1 MPGPRVRPDAIA
13 VVGVSH
19 WSAPLA
25 ERERFA
31 FGAPA
36 ARGLLRS
43 GDGERLLLVTCNR
56 TELYGVAPPDDLR
69 RELLAAAGIDDA
81 PLDARSGERAVSH
94 LLAVASGLDSMVL
107 GEHQIL
113 GQVKRAMREAREE
126 EALGP
131 LLDELARRALQ
142 VGRRVRRETELGR
155 SLPSIPKVAVGVA
168 RLVLGELAGAR
179 ILVIGS
185 GKLGDLTARALRVA
199 ETVEL
204 VVTNRRSERARALAA
219 AVGGRAE
226 PWEELERLLA
236 GADLVITCT
245 AAPVPVLGRERVERA
260 LAGRTHR
267 RLAFIDI
274 AVPRDVDP
282 AVRSLPGVR
291 LFNLDDLREWSSV
304 SVAPGTL
311 EAARTIVEDETR
323 AFQAWLAART
333 AVPTIRELHERAE
346 AILDAELARVPED
359 ERESARRFG
368 RRLMRKLLHPPVSR
382 LRDGAASDGEAY
394 VRLARELFDLDHGDR
409 DGRGNDPGEPP

>member
-1 MPGPRVRPDAIA
+1 MPGSRVRPDAIA

-31 FGAPA
+31 FGTAVV
-36 ARGLLRS
+36 RRLLQA

-56 TELYGVAPPDDLR
+56 TELYGVGPTDAMR
-69 RELLAAAGIDDA
+69 KELLEAAGIA
-81 PLDARSGERAVSH
+81 AASLDARSGDRAVSH
-94 LLAVASGLDSMVL
+94 LFSVASGLDSMVL

-126 EALGP
+126 GALGP

-142 VGRRVRRETELGR
+142 VGRRVRRETDLGR

-168 RLVLGELAGAR
+168 RLVLGELGEAR
-179 ILVIGS
+179 ILVVGS
-185 GKLGDLTARALRVA
+185 GKLGDLSARALRGTGVLD
-199 ETVEL
+199 L
-204 VVTNRRSERARALAA
+204 VVTNRRIERARALAE

-226 PWEELERLLA
+226 PYQALDRLLA
-236 GADLVITCT
+236 ETDLVISCT
-245 AAPVPVLGRERVERA
+245 AAPVPVLSRERVERA
-260 LAGRTHR
+260 LEGRRGR

-291 LFNLDDLREWSSV
+291 LFDLDDLREWSSV
-304 SVAPGTL
+304 SVAPETL
-311 EAARTIVEDETR
+311 EAARTIVEGETR
-323 AFQAWLAART
+323 DFQGWLAGRT

-346 AILDAELARVPED
+346 AILDAELCRVPED
-359 ERESARRFG
+359 EREAARRFG
-368 RRLMRKLLHPPVSR
+368 RRLLRKLLHPPVSR
-382 LRDGAASDGEAY
+382 LRDGAAADGEAY
-394 VRLARELFDLDHGDR
+394 VKLARDLFDLDAEGQ
-409 DGRGNDPGEPP
+409 DGRRNGGESA

>member
-1 MPGPRVRPDAIA
+1 MRPDAIA

-31 FGAPA
+31 FGRAV
-36 ARGLLRS
+36 ARRLLQA

-56 TELYGVAPPDDLR
+56 TELYGVAPTDHLR
-69 RELLAAAGIDDA
+69 KELLEAAGIEDA

-94 LLAVASGLDSMVL
+94 LFSVASGLDSMVL

-113 GQVKRAMREAREE
+113 GQVKRAMREARDE

-131 LLDELARRALQ
+131 LLDQLARRALQ

-168 RLVLGELAGAR
+168 RLVLGELGGAR
-179 ILVIGS
+179 ILVVGS
-185 GKLGDLTARALRVA
+185 GKLGDLTARALRGTGVLD
-199 ETVEL
+199 L
-204 VVTNRRSERARALAA
+204 VVTNRRIDRARTLAQ

-226 PWEELERLLA
+226 PYRALDRLLA
-236 GADLVITCT
+236 ETDLVVSCT
-245 AAPVPVLGRERVERA
+245 AAPAPVLSRERVERA
-260 LAGRTHR
+260 LRDRPDR

-282 AVRSLPGVR
+282 TVRSLPGVR
-291 LFNLDDLREWSSV
+291 LFDLDDLREWSSV
-304 SVAPGTL
+304 SVAQGTL
-311 EAARTIVEDETR
+311 DAARTIVEDETR
-323 AFQAWLAART
+323 DFQGWLAGRT

-346 AILDAELARVPED
+346 AILDAELGRIPED
-359 ERESARRFG
+359 DREAARRFG
-368 RRLMRKLLHPPVSR
+368 RRLLRKLLHPPVSR
-382 LRDGAASDGEAY
+382 LRDGAASDNETY
-394 VRLARELFDLDHGDR
+394 VKLARDLFDLDA
-409 DGRGNDPGEPP
+409 GRGEGQPNGGGESA

>member
-1 MPGPRVRPDAIA
+1 MRPDAIA

-31 FGAPA
+31 FGTAVV
-36 ARGLLRS
+36 RRLLRA

-56 TELYGVAPPDDLR
+56 TELYGVGPTDALR
-69 RELLAAAGIDDA
+69 TELLEAAGLTDA

-94 LLAVASGLDSMVL
+94 LFSVASGLDSMVL

-113 GQVKRAMREAREE
+113 GQVKRATKEAREE
-126 EALGP
+126 GALGP
-131 LLDELARRALQ
+131 LLDELARRALR
-142 VGRRVRRETELGR
+142 VGRRVRRETDLGR

-179 ILVIGS
+179 ILVVGS
-185 GKLGDLTARALRVA
+185 GKLGDLTARALRRTGA
-199 ETVEL
+199 QEL
-204 VVTNRRSERARALAA
+204 IVTNRRIERARALAE

-226 PWEELERLLA
+226 PYQELDRLLA
-236 GADLVITCT
+236 ETDLVISCT
-245 AAPVPVLGRERVERA
+245 AAPDPVLNRERIVRA
-260 LAGRTHR
+260 LDGRSRAAR

-291 LFNLDDLREWSSV
+291 LFDLDDLREWSSV

-311 EAARTIVEDETR
+311 EAARAIVEDETR
-323 AFQAWLAART
+323 DFQGWLAGRT

-346 AILDAELARVPED
+346 AILDAELGMIPES
-359 ERESARRFG
+359 ERETARRFG

-382 LRDGAASDGEAY
+382 LKDGAASEGEAY
-394 VRLARELFDLDHGDR
+394 VRLARDLFALDAERRDDR
-409 DGRGNDPGEPP
+409 RNGGGGPA